1 MKMRWPAQNKESKYT
16 DTFLKKYMF
25 GCVDILL
32 TNQMALTEKQTLKP
46 KSKRFDGNR
55 SCLMHFGMFGFE
67 TTHAVVN
74 SYITVVHRSFLLS
87 IEFSHFRLK
96 TNQTKNMIGN
106 ILDLLREKN
115 RFVWALR
122 VSAFQI
128 SHVTVLIDRENFPW
142 KIFLW
147 NNMNILLFLA
157 SDLVWAQMKK
167 DTK

>member
-1 MKMRWPAQNKESKYT
+1 MRWPAQNKESKYT

-46 KSKRFDGNR
+46 KPKRFDGNH

-74 SYITVVHRSFLLS
+74 SYITVVHRSFFVVDWV
-87 IEFSHFRLK
+87 FSFSVENEPNKKYDWKYFGFTGRK
-96 TNQTKNMIGN
+96 
-106 ILDLLREKN
+106 KN

-157 SDLVWAQMKK
+157 SDLVWARMKK